1 VSSVTGRNRRDVAI
15 VLIVYVLLCAF
26 LALGSYLFVRFP
38 ENEVPGGMILGLT
51 SLVLGIIVPFDLLRT
66 GVVSFRFLPL
76 AGRVGRAVVGTAL
89 FAAFYLLLFP
99 SGVLWQGTMIAFFA
113 NPPSAMA
120 ALSTFL
126 SVLWATAAYGFI
138 FWGGMLHGLKRAYG
152 SVVAVLVTSLLFALY
167 HFSQF
172 AFCAPTPTFLL
183 LIGVSALML
192 ASFTL
197 YVGSVLPTL
206 IVHQL
211 AQFFGFATW
220 GDNPFADDLD
230 RTIFSLVTL
239 LFLFGIYEGLFRL
252 IRRAGK
258 GRGSL
263 RKDKEG

>member
-1 VSSVTGRNRRDVAI
+1 
-15 VLIVYVLLCAF
+15 VLTVYVLLCAF

-38 ENEVPGGMILGLT
+38 ENEALGGIVVGLT
-51 SLVLGIIVPFDLLRT
+51 SLVLGIIVPFHLLRT

-76 AGRVGRAVVGTAL
+76 AERMGKTVLGTAL

-99 SGVLWQGTMIAFFA
+99 SGVLWQGTTIMFFA

-126 SVLWATAAYGFI
+126 SMLWATATYGFI
-138 FWGGMLHGLKRAYG
+138 FGGGMLHGLKRAYG

-172 AFCAPTPTFLL
+172 AFCAPTPAFLL
-183 LIGVSALML
+183 LIVVSALML

-206 IVHQL
+206 IVHQF
-211 AQFFGFATW
+211 AHFFYFATLQ
-220 GDNPFADDLD
+220 DNPFAEDLD
-230 RTIFSLVTL
+230 RFIASVVML
-239 LFLFGIYEGLFRL
+239 LLLLGIYAGLLKL
-252 IRRAGK
+252 IGRTGT
-258 GRGSL
+258 GRGYPRERRESTV
-263 RKDKEG
+263 DG